1 MALTR
6 TIWAVA
12 SFEAIKGVAVLLAAT
27 GLLSLMHRDIYAIA
41 TMLIE
46 HAHLNPA
53 SRYPQIFLDAAGN
66 LGDSKLL
73 LLALGGAAYA
83 SLRLVE
89 AYGLF
94 FERPWAELLAA
105 GSGAIYVPI
114 ELIELFRRPGWQGLA
129 FLVLNLVIVAIMVRA
144 LFSRRRMAATLL
156 RPEPSTEKTGA
167 GTQGQ
172 TGSLT
177 P

>member
-1 MALTR
+1 
-6 TIWAVA
+6 VA

-27 GLLSLMHRDIYAIA
+27 GLLSLMHRDVYAIA
-41 TMLIE
+41 NMLIA

-53 SRYPQIFLDAAGN
+53 SRYPQIFLDAASN
-66 LGDSKLL
+66 LGDSKLQ

-114 ELIELFRRPGWQGLA
+114 ELIELFRRPSWQGLV
-129 FLVLNLVIVAIMVRA
+129 FLLLNLVIVAIMVRA
-144 LFSRRRMAATLL
+144 LFSRRRMAAPLL
-156 RPEPSTEKTGA
+156 RPEPSTEKAGA
-167 GTQGQ
+167 GTRGQ